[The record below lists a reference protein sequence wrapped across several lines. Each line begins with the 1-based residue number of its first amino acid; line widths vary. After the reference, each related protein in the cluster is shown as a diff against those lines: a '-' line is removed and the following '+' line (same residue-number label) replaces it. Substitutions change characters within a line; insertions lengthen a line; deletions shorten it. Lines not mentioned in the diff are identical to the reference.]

1 MSLRAGRDSLLIAA
15 RVVITVLLGL
25 ILLGGLAAL
34 LGAPAVYMMK
44 SGVTEFLARHSRG
57 PVGPEIITE
66 ICAVL
71 VLLAVLAGLAFQF
84 LVLLRRIIDSVALGD
99 SFAAI
104 NAERLT
110 QMGWLT
116 VATQL
121 LSIPLGALSHLI
133 DLVLRGDPR
142 PDLGMSLH
150 GVLMALV
157 LFILARV
164 FREGARMRADLEG
177 TV

>member
-15 RVVITVLLGL
+15 RVVITMLLGL
-25 ILLGGLAAL
+25 IFLGGLAAL
-34 LGAPAVYMMK
+34 IGAPTVLILKA
-44 SGVTEFLARHSRG
+44 GVTEFAVRHSRV
-57 PVGPEIITE
+57 PVGPEIVAE
-66 ICAVL
+66 ICAM
-71 VLLAVLAGLAFQF
+71 LAMLAILAGLAFQF
-84 LVLLRRIIDSVALGD
+84 LVLLRRIIDSVASGD
-99 SFAAI
+99 SFALV
-104 NAERLT
+104 NADRLT

-116 VATQL
+116 AAIQL

-133 DLVLRGDPR
+133 HLVFRKDAT
-142 PDLGMSLH
+142 PDFDMSLD
-150 GVLMALV
+150 GILMALV